1 MARRGL
7 SSDTLTTAEA
17 RRIALHSQGFQGQ
30 SRTTK
35 ANWPKIAKA
44 VDALHLLQIDSVNV
58 LVRSHYLPLF
68 ARLGAYDMAALDK
81 RSFDNDH
88 RHFFEC
94 WAHEASL
101 VPLTLHPLLRWRMD
115 RARQGDGQYKGMDTF
130 GRENRAYLKSTLA
143 FITKNGPTRVR
154 DIPGGGKSE
163 GAWWGW
169 SKGKLALETLFDQGL
184 VTTTTRQGFE
194 RIYDIP
200 ERVIPLHILALPTPR
215 ASDAIHQLVAKS
227 GEALGLATESD
238 LRDYFRLPVADFK
251 SALAETVEAGIL
263 RRVAVEGWSKQAYVH
278 RHAELPRNA
287 GATALLSPFDP
298 LVWNRDRA
306 ERLFNFH
313 YRIEL
318 YTPQAKRKFGY
329 YVLPFLHGDTIAGR
343 LCLKADRE
351 SSTLKVN
358 AAHHEAGTD
367 ASSLAPQL
375 GTELK
380 LMAKWLGLDHITV
393 TATGNLAPALRVT
406 SHDLPTTVRQS
417 HG

>member
-7 SSDTLTTAEA
+7 TSDTLTIAEA
-17 RRIALHSQGFQGQ
+17 RRIALHAQGFQGQ
-30 SRTTK
+30 SRDTK

-58 LVRSHYLPLF
+58 LVRSHYLPLY
-68 ARLGAYDMAALDK
+68 ARLGHYDMAALDK

-101 VPLTLHPLLRWRMD
+101 VPLTLHPLMRWRMA
-115 RARQGDGQYKGMDTF
+115 RARNGDGQYKGMDSF

-143 FITKNGPTRVR
+143 FIQKNGPTRVR
-154 DIPGGGKSE
+154 DIPGGGKSD

-184 VTTTTRQGFE
+184 LTTATRQGFE
-194 RIYDIP
+194 RIYDLP
-200 ERVIPLHILALPTPR
+200 ERVIPVAVLNLPTPNE
-215 ASDAIHQLVAKS
+215 AEALSMLVAKS
-227 GEALGLATESD
+227 AEALGIATELD
-238 LRDYFRLPVADFK
+238 LRDYFRLPVAAFK
-251 SALAETVEAGIL
+251 SALAETLEAGTL
-263 RRVAVEGWSKQAYVH
+263 RAVTVEGWKQQAYIH
-278 RHAELPRNA
+278 HAVRLPNAA

-298 LVWNRDRA
+298 LVWNRPRA

-318 YTPQAKRKFGY
+318 YTPEAKRKFGY
-329 YVLPFLHGDTIAGR
+329 YVLPFLHGDKIAGR

-351 SSTLKVN
+351 NSTLKVN
-358 AAHHEAGTD
+358 AAHHEAGIEV
-367 ASSLAPQL
+367 SSIAPQL
-375 GTELK
+375 GEELM
-380 LMAKWLGLDHITV
+380 LMAKWLGLQNLAISK
-393 TATGNLAPALRVT
+393 AGNLAPAL
-406 SHDLPTTVRQS
+406 LAA
-417 HG
+417 